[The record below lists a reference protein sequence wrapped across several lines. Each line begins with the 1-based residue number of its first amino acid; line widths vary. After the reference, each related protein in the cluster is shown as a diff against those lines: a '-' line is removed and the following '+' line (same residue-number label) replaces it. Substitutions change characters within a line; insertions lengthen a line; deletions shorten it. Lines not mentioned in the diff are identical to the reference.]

1 MSKDKKSKAKSK
13 SKLNYFDAF
22 SKQAEYAC
30 KEADLLDEV
39 IENFTT
45 AEAIQDYLPRAH
57 QIEHDADVVNHE
69 ILTAIDVDFITPIDR
84 DDIITLAQALDD
96 IVDSIEDVIQR
107 FYMFDVHFMHH
118 DAAGFSKLIRKEC
131 NALSVAMEEFHNF
144 KKSGTFRKSIIKVN
158 DIEEEAD
165 GFYVEMMRNLFTVD
179 RENPTRVIV
188 WMEIFERMEDCCDN
202 GERVADTM
210 SSILLKNS

>member
-1 MSKDKKSKAKSK
+1 MAKTKKAKSK
-13 SKLNYFDAF
+13 SKLDYFDAF
-22 SKQAEYAC
+22 KRQAEYAC
-30 KEADLLDEV
+30 KEAELLCEV
-39 IENFTT
+39 VDNFTT
-45 AEAIQDYLPRAH
+45 AEAIEQYLPRAH
-57 QIEHDADVVNHE
+57 DIEHDADVVNHD

-84 DDIITLAQALDD
+84 ADIIQLAQALDD

-118 DAAGFSKLIRKEC
+118 DAVSLAKLIHKEC
-131 NALSVAMEEFHNF
+131 EALHTAMEEFYDF
-144 KKSGTFRKSIIKVN
+144 KKSSTFRKNMIKVN

-165 GFYVEMMRNLFTVD
+165 SLYVEIMRRLFTVD
-179 RENPTRVIV
+179 RENPMRVV
-188 WMEIFERMEDCCDN
+188 AWMEIFERMENCCDS